1 MNLIRK
7 VSRVLISLAAYKY
20 HVLVTV
26 PSPSSSIQILL
37 RRLKNPGARLR
48 RRRRSMGRRNL
59 LSTDKTRSSSYLQA
73 CQKNPA
79 KEPRYNSY
87 FYHILETFS
96 NRLYQTHVQNMKRH
110 DGTKKSVEDEENCSD
125 FF

>member
-1 MNLIRK
+1 
-7 VSRVLISLAAYKY
+7 
-20 HVLVTV
+20 
-26 PSPSSSIQILL
+26 
-37 RRLKNPGARLR
+37 
-48 RRRRSMGRRNL
+48 MGRRNL